1 MFGKKKSV
9 AGLDIGSSSIKMV
22 ELEGKLN
29 NLNLVSLGFE
39 NLPGDTI
46 IDGQIM
52 ELNVVSDVI
61 QSVCTNH
68 QVNADNVVTGVSGHS
83 VILKNIVLPPMSH
96 EELEE
101 SIDWHAEEHIP
112 YDLADVS
119 LDYQVTAETADST
132 HVLIA
137 ACKRERI
144 DNIKQAIQLAG
155 KTPVVIDV
163 DTFALQNCYE
173 VNYNPTDDDVVT
185 LLNIGASTMNV
196 NIVKGTRSLFTRDI
210 TVGGSQFT
218 DVLQRSLGLNF
229 QQAEAVKRGVAG
241 RGRRHRRKI
250 HRAADEQRDRDRRD
264 GDPKD
269 FRFLSCDDRGQLR
282 RVVQKILI
290 SGGGSKLAGLAQELS
305 ERLEL
310 PVEVLEPVPQY
321 QSRRQEIRPGLSQRD
336 RAGNG
341 GCRRIGRKGSVNKMI
356 KINLLNSVTERQSGT
371 VAAVDR
377 KISSPASRFLLMSVV
392 VERYARR
399 RHRLGRYQHADGKDR
414 GRTRA

>member
-1 MFGKKKSV
+1 MFGKKKST

-29 NLNLVSLGFE
+29 NLSLVSLGFE

-61 QSVCTNH
+61 RNVCSNH
-68 QVNADNVVTGVSGHS
+68 QVSVDNVVTGVSGHS
-83 VILKNIVLPPMSH
+83 VILKNIVLPRMSK

-119 LDYQVTAETADST
+119 LDYQVTCETEDST
-132 HVLIA
+132 NVLIA
-137 ACKRERI
+137 ACKRDRI
-144 DNIKQAIQLAG
+144 DNVKQAIQLAG

-173 VNYNPTDDDVVT
+173 VNYQPTENDVVT

-196 NIVKGTRSLFTRDI
+196 NIVQGTRSLFTRDI

-229 QQAEAVKRGVAG
+229 QQAEAVKRGVVDAAEG
-241 RGRRHRRKI
+241 IEEKSIEPLMNNVTEVVAMEIQKTFDFYRGTTE
-250 HRAADEQRDRDRRD
+250 DNQT
-264 GDPKD
+264 
-269 FRFLSCDDRGQLR
+269 
-282 RVVQKILI
+282 VVQKILI
-290 SGGGSKLAGLAQELS
+290 SGGGSKLAGLAEELS
-305 ERLEL
+305 HRLEL
-310 PVEVLEPVPQY
+310 PVEVLNPFRSIKVDDKKFDPEYMSEIVP
-321 QSRRQEIRPGLSQRD
+321 EMAVAVGL
-336 RAGNG
+336 
-341 GCRRIGRKGSVNKMI
+341 
-356 KINLLNSVTERQSGT
+356 
-371 VAAVDR
+371 AV
-377 KISSPASRFLLMSVV
+377 
-392 VERYARR
+392 
-399 RHRLGRYQHADGKDR
+399 R
-414 GRTRA
+414 GV

>member
-1 MFGKKKSV
+1 MMFSKKKRT

-22 ELEGKLN
+22 ELDGKIGSLS
-29 NLNLVSLGFE
+29 LAGLGFE

-61 QSVCTNH
+61 NNVCNNH
-68 QVNADNVVTGVSGHS
+68 QIKATNVVTGVSGHS
-83 VILKNIVLPPMSH
+83 VILKNIILPPMTT

-119 LDYQVTAETADST
+119 LDYQVVSQTDEATQ
-132 HVLIA
+132 VLIA
-137 ACKRERI
+137 ACKKDRI
-144 DNIKQAIQLAG
+144 DNIKSAIQLAG

-173 VNYNPTDDDVVT
+173 VNYGPSDDEVVT

-229 QQAEAVKRGVAG
+229 QQAEALKRGVSDVVEGVEEKAIEPLMSNVTEVVAMEIQ
-241 RGRRHRRKI
+241 KTFDFY
-250 HRAADEQRDRDRRD
+250 RATTEDNETI
-264 GDPKD
+264 
-269 FRFLSCDDRGQLR
+269 
-282 RVVQKILI
+282 VQKIMI
-290 SGGGSKLAGLAQELS
+290 SGGGSKLAGLVDELS
-305 ERLEL
+305 MRLEL
-310 PVEVLEPVPQY
+310 PVEVLDSFRNIRIDSKKFDRDY
-321 QSRRQEIRPGLSQRD
+321 LQEIVPEMAVAVGL
-336 RAGNG
+336 
-341 GCRRIGRKGSVNKMI
+341 
-356 KINLLNSVTERQSGT
+356 
-371 VAAVDR
+371 AV
-377 KISSPASRFLLMSVV
+377 
-392 VERYARR
+392 
-399 RHRLGRYQHADGKDR
+399 R
-414 GRTRA
+414 GV

>member
-9 AGLDIGSSSIKMV
+9 AGLDIGSSSVKMV
-22 ELEGKLN
+22 ELDGKLN
-29 NLNLVSLGFE
+29 NLNLVSLGYE
-39 NLPGDTI
+39 NLPADTI

-68 QVNADNVVTGVSGHS
+68 QVNATNVVTGVSGHS
-83 VILKNIVLPPMSH
+83 VILKNIVLPAMSK

-119 LDYQVTAETADST
+119 LDYQVTAESPEATN
-132 HVLIA
+132 VLIA
-137 ACKRERI
+137 ACKKERI

-173 VNYNPTDDDVVT
+173 VNYNPTDADVVT

-229 QQAEAVKRGVAG
+229 QQAEAVKRGVVDAVEG
-241 RGRRHRRKI
+241 IEEKSI
-250 HRAADEQRDRDRRD
+250 EPLMNNVTEIVAMEIQKTFDFYRATTEDNDTI
-264 GDPKD
+264 
-269 FRFLSCDDRGQLR
+269 
-282 RVVQKILI
+282 VQKILI

-310 PVEVLEPVPQY
+310 PVEVLNPFRNIKVDAKKFDPDYLNEIVP
-321 QSRRQEIRPGLSQRD
+321 EMAVAVGL
-336 RAGNG
+336 
-341 GCRRIGRKGSVNKMI
+341 
-356 KINLLNSVTERQSGT
+356 
-371 VAAVDR
+371 AV
-377 KISSPASRFLLMSVV
+377 
-392 VERYARR
+392 
-399 RHRLGRYQHADGKDR
+399 R
-414 GRTRA
+414 GV

>member
-1 MFGKKKSV
+1 MFGKKKSI

-22 ELEGKLN
+22 ELDGKLN
-29 NLNLVSLGFE
+29 SLNLVSLGFE

-61 QSVCTNH
+61 SSVCANH
-68 QVNADNVVTGVSGHS
+68 NVNATNVVTGVSGHS
-83 VILKNIVLPPMSH
+83 VILKNIVLPRMTT

-119 LDYQVTAETADST
+119 LDYQVTSETSEAT
-132 HVLIA
+132 NVLIA

-155 KTPVVIDV
+155 KTAVVIDV

-173 VNYNPTDDDVVT
+173 VNYNPTDDQVVT

-229 QQAEAVKRGVAG
+229 QQAEAVKRGVADAVEG
-241 RGRRHRRKI
+241 VEEKSI
-250 HRAADEQRDRDRRD
+250 EPLMNNVTEIVAMEIQKTFDFYRATTEDNDT
-264 GDPKD
+264 
-269 FRFLSCDDRGQLR
+269 
-282 RVVQKILI
+282 VVQKILI
-290 SGGGSKLAGLAQELS
+290 SGGGSKLVGLAQELS
-305 ERLEL
+305 QRLEL
-310 PVEVLEPVPQY
+310 PVEVLDPFRNINVDPKKFDPDYLREIVP
-321 QSRRQEIRPGLSQRD
+321 EMAVAVGL
-336 RAGNG
+336 
-341 GCRRIGRKGSVNKMI
+341 
-356 KINLLNSVTERQSGT
+356 
-371 VAAVDR
+371 AV
-377 KISSPASRFLLMSVV
+377 
-392 VERYARR
+392 
-399 RHRLGRYQHADGKDR
+399 R
-414 GRTRA
+414 GV